1 MATYKYTP
9 SNQKLPPLQ
18 KFGMTSQL
26 PQANINNTYAKNILD
41 SFRQNLK
48 APTAFTQNNDLN
60 NSLFP
65 YQELGRQFIENNV
78 VPEFQ
83 QNIYNPFRRQ
93 LGNRSAG
100 SNIGLL
106 GNRNNF
112 VQQQTRQVTQPFEDQ
127 TSQIEQT
134 FADIAQQ
141 DLNDRIKAWYD
152 SQLNF

>member
-9 SNQKLPPLQ
+9 SNQRLQPLQ
-18 KFGMTSQL
+18 KFEVGSPL
-26 PQANINNTYAKNILD
+26 PQANVNNTYAKNILD
-41 SFRQNLK
+41 TYRQNLK

-60 NSLFP
+60 NALFP
-65 YQELGRQFIENNV
+65 YQELGRQFIQNNV

-83 QNIYNPFRRQ
+83 QNVYNPFRRNLNNQ
-93 LGNRSAG
+93 SAG

-106 GNRNNF
+106 GSRPR
-112 VQQQTRQVTQPFEDQ
+112 VMQQQTRAITQPFEDQ
-127 TSQIEQT
+127 TSQIEQQ

-141 DLNDRIKAWYD
+141 DLNDRIKSWYD